1 MMRAK
6 LSAVCAAALLLSL
19 AAVAGAQ
26 RAGADGRYQV
36 AFEEV
41 VDTCSGAGRTLT
53 KATVEVRS
61 GDQGLRLTVPGL
73 PTMTGKIKRGTK
85 FKVDAREGGIK
96 LSATGRAEG
105 GELQFVL
112 IVEHYEGDKPVCT
125 QSWNASG
132 PRR

>member
-1 MMRAK
+1 MRAK
-6 LSAVCAAALLLSL
+6 LSAVCAAVLFLGL
-19 AAVAGAQ
+19 AATASAQ
-26 RAGADGRYQV
+26 RAGADGRYEV
-36 AFEEV
+36 TFEEV

-53 KATVEVRS
+53 KATVQVKS
-61 GDQGLRLTVPGL
+61 GDKGLRLTVPGL
-73 PTMTGKIKRGTK
+73 PSMTGKLKRGTK
-85 FKVDAREGGIK
+85 FKVDAREGGTK

-125 QSWNASG
+125 QSWNAKG

>member
-1 MMRAK
+1 MRAK
-6 LSAVCAAALLLSL
+6 LSAVLAAVLFLSL

-26 RAGADGRYQV
+26 RAGVDGRYQV
-36 AFEEV
+36 TFEEV

-53 KATVEVRS
+53 KATVQVTS
-61 GDQGLRLTVPGL
+61 GDKSLRVSVPGL
-73 PTMTGKIKRGTK
+73 PALTGKVKRRGK
-85 FKVDAREGGIK
+85 FKVDAREAGTK

-112 IVEHYEGDKPVCT
+112 IVEHYEGKKPICT

-132 PRR
+132 PRG